1 LNKILI
7 KEHNRIK
14 RKVMKRILQSVTFFV
29 FLLVPLTGAWA
40 AGNFY
45 LGLHGGVAIPD
56 DSKAS
61 DSDGRYNIDY
71 DYDFDG
77 SLTVGYNL
85 GDKYPKLGRGRV
97 ELELNYAENDLDE
110 ADFVEGK
117 VGADGSIKRTAVMVN
132 TIGEHK
138 TSSGVIIYALLGG
151 GFAKIELDN
160 ATILDQPLADDDE
173 TELAF
178 QVGAGIGWEMNRHI
192 TYDIGYRYL
201 LTTDPNFTTDEDKG
215 LDYEYGCHRILAGI
229 RFNF

>member
-1 LNKILI
+1 
-7 KEHNRIK
+7 
-14 RKVMKRILQSVTFFV
+14 MKRILQSVTFFV

>member
-1 LNKILI
+1 
-7 KEHNRIK
+7 
-14 RKVMKRILQSVTFFV
+14 MKRIIQCTVLLA
-29 FLLVPLTGAWA
+29 FLFLPVQTIMA

-45 LGLHGGVAIPD
+45 LGLHGGAAIPD
-56 DSKAS
+56 DSKAT

-71 DYDFDG
+71 DLGFDG
-77 SLTVGYNL
+77 SITLGYNL
-85 GDKYPKLGRGRV
+85 GDDYPKIGRGRV
-97 ELELNYAENDLDE
+97 EFEVNYAENDLDE
-110 ADFVEGK
+110 ADFAEGK
-117 VGADGSIKRTAVMVN
+117 VSAGGSIKRTGLMIN

-201 LTTDPNFTTDEDKG
+201 LTTDPNFTTAEDKG
-215 LDYEYGCHRILAGI
+215 LDYEYACHRILAGI

>member
-1 LNKILI
+1 
-7 KEHNRIK
+7 
-14 RKVMKRILQSVTFFV
+14 MKRILQSVTFFV

-45 LGLHGGVAIPD
+45 LGLHGGAAIPD
-56 DSKAS
+56 DSKAT
-61 DSDGRYNIDY
+61 DSEGRYNIDY
-71 DYDFDG
+71 DLGFDG
-77 SLTVGYNL
+77 SITFGYNL
-85 GDKYPKLGRGRV
+85 GDSYPKIGRGRV
-97 ELELNYAENDLDE
+97 ELEVNYAENDLDE
-110 ADFVEGK
+110 ADFLEGK
-117 VGADGSIKRTAVMVN
+117 VSAGGSIKRTGVMIN

-138 TSSGVIIYALLGG
+138 TRSGVIIYALLGA

-201 LTTDPNFTTDEDKG
+201 LTTDPNFTTSEDKG
-215 LDYEYGCHRILAGI
+215 LDYEYACHRILAGI